1 MAEEKKYYI
10 RVRGTLVQV
19 TSAVYKEWHQARRK
33 VKTLYEKDKRN
44 GLMSYDSMD
53 TEDTLGEE
61 MIPDAGVPSV
71 EDIAVNVLL
80 YKKLHDCL
88 SHLTEAE
95 HSLIF
100 ALFYEHKS
108 EREYTKI
115 LGVSQNSVNKRLQ
128 KALTKLRTLMNA

>member
-19 TSAVYKEWHQARRK
+19 TSAVYKEWHQTRRK

-44 GLMSYDSMD
+44 GLVSYNSMD
-53 TEDTLGEE
+53 TEDALGEE
-61 MIPDAGVPSV
+61 IIPDMGVPSV

-80 YKKLHDCL
+80 CKKLHCCL
-88 SHLTEAE
+88 SQLTAAE

-100 ALFYEHKS
+100 ALFYECKT
-108 EREYTKI
+108 EREYAKN
-115 LGVSQNSVNKRLQ
+115 LGISQKAVNKRKQ
-128 KALTKLRTLMNA
+128 KTLSKLRKLMEI

>member
-10 RVRGTLVQV
+10 RVHGTLVQV
-19 TSAVYKEWHQARRK
+19 TSEVYKEWHQAKRK

-44 GLMSYDSMD
+44 GLVSYDSMD

-61 MIPDAGVPSV
+61 MIPDVGVPSV

-80 YKKLHDCL
+80 CKKLHDCL
-88 SHLTEAE
+88 SQLTEAE

-100 ALFYEHKS
+100 ALFYECRS
-108 EREYTKI
+108 EREYAKI
-115 LGVSQNSVNKRLQ
+115 LGISQNAVNKRRQ
-128 KALTKLRTLMNA
+128 KVLTKLRVLMKA

>member
-1 MAEEKKYYI
+1 
-10 RVRGTLVQV
+10 
-19 TSAVYKEWHQARRK
+19 
-33 VKTLYEKDKRN
+33 
-44 GLMSYDSMD
+44 MSYDSMD